1 MCGYLLDLVGRRITT
16 SIFYLG
22 AAVSMFVLFQSTEH
36 RTMMLALMAT
46 MFAYQ
51 GARTATSALSAELF
65 PTEIRAAGY
74 SSTIQT
80 LGQLAWF
87 MSPVVVGTLSLFLGG
102 LGNAASIC
110 AVGPILGAV
119 LILLYAPETLGKT
132 LEEMAL

>member
-1 MCGYLLDLVGRRITT
+1 MV
-16 SIFYLG
+16 
-22 AAVSMFVLFQSTEH
+22 MLFQSSGH
-36 RTMMLALMAT
+36 QMILFAFMAT

-74 SSTIQT
+74 STTIQT

-87 MSPVVVGTLSLFLGG
+87 ISPVLVGTLSLVLGG
-102 LGNAASIC
+102 LGNAASLC
-110 AVGPILGAV
+110 AIGPLAGAV
-119 LILLYAPETLGKT
+119 LILFYAPETRGKT

>member
-1 MCGYLLDLVGRRITT
+1 MIL
-16 SIFYLG
+16 
-22 AAVSMFVLFQSTEH
+22 LFQSSRH
-36 RTMMLALMAT
+36 HAILLAFMAT
-46 MFAYQ
+46 MFTYQ

-87 MSPVVVGTLSLFLGG
+87 ISPVLVGTMSLVVGG
-102 LGNAASIC
+102 LGNAASLC
-110 AVGPILGAV
+110 AIGPLLGAV
-119 LILLYAPETLGKT
+119 MILLYAPETRGKT

>member
-1 MCGYLLDLVGRRITT
+1 
-16 SIFYLG
+16 
-22 AAVSMFVLFQSTEH
+22 
-36 RTMMLALMAT
+36 MMLALMAT

-87 MSPVVVGTLSLFLGG
+87 MSPVLVGTLSMFLGG
-102 LGNAASIC
+102 LGNAASVC
-110 AVGPILGAV
+110 AVGPIVGAV

>member
-1 MCGYLLDLVGRRITT
+1 
-16 SIFYLG
+16 
-22 AAVSMFVLFQSTEH
+22 
-36 RTMMLALMAT
+36 MAT

-87 MSPVVVGTLSLFLGG
+87 MSPVLVGTLSLFLGG
-102 LGNAASIC
+102 LGNAASVC